1 MFLAAWVQTI
11 QQLYND
17 QFRVRRDMTR
27 SEHMFPLFVRQLL
40 LIMIHLF
47 EVDDNRIQ
55 EELHK
60 LLPAGRWKMMTEKFT
75 SKRFQS
81 VLDVAD
87 EEEDDLC
94 ESPLDLWYNLTQ
106 QIYPNQKKQKQKEDE
121 SIVSMPCV
129 TFIPKQHKEECM
141 ERVEKCI
148 VNTIEQCKCCMKGIK
163 EDERYIKMNCTNRC
177 VAVLY
182 HYPNCW
188 KIMVNQ
194 QWTAAQERNPMSSLL
209 CRTSDCG
216 GKITQLQCLSSN
228 SQILSTQEF
237 QQQPQQQANK
247 KQSVMT
253 NNTTQTSTT
262 NVSNTAVAVVE
273 STILPVSTTNKRS
286 SRTRVQLMVKMT
298 PPPEKQINGQKKVME
313 TVLKWKTNNNS
324 LLQ

>member
-1 MFLAAWVQTI
+1 
-11 QQLYND
+11 
-17 QFRVRRDMTR
+17 
-27 SEHMFPLFVRQLL
+27 MFPLFVRQLL

-47 EVDDNRIQ
+47 EVDENCIQ

-60 LLPAGRWKMMTEKFT
+60 LLPLGRWKLLTEKFT

-87 EEEDDLC
+87 EEEDDSC
-94 ESPLDLWYNLTQ
+94 ESPLDLWHNLTQ
-106 QIYPNQKKQKQKEDE
+106 QIYPNQKKQKQQEDE
-121 SIVSMPCV
+121 ESILFIPCV
-129 TFIPKQHKEECM
+129 TIIPKQHKKECVQ
-141 ERVEKCI
+141 RVEKCD

-177 VAVLY
+177 AAVLY

-188 KIMVNQ
+188 KTMVNQ
-194 QWTAAQERNPMSSLL
+194 EWTAAQERNPLSSLL

-237 QQQPQQQANK
+237 QQSQQQSNK

-262 NVSNTAVAVVE
+262 NVSNTAVAVE
-273 STILPVSTTNKRS
+273 PTLLPVSTNKRS
-286 SRTRVQLMVKMT
+286 SRTRVQLMIKMT
-298 PPPEKQINGQKKVME
+298 PPPPEKQINGQKKVME
-313 TVLKWKTNNNS
+313 AVLKWKTNNNS